1 MIEGERKKFRMGVTY
16 LHRSIGS
23 AKLSRRLAEELGLA
37 AAEEEVS
44 RALVLL
50 REAKDR
56 FQEERSK
63 RGWVASP
70 DERLEQVK
78 IKDAKELKKP

>member
-1 MIEGERKKFRMGVTY
+1 MIDEERKKFRMGVTY
-16 LHRSIGS
+16 LHQSINK
-23 AKLSRRLAEELGLA
+23 AKSSRRLAEELGLA

-70 DERLEQVK
+70 EERLEQIK
-78 IKDAKELKKP
+78 IKGAKEAKKP